1 MKRSIFTITLLLSLH
16 TIMSQAQE
24 NNQSLPYFEIPESPE
39 SYSEGAIVARMIDGL
54 GFRFYWATES
64 LRPEDLMYK
73 PSEDARTTE
82 ETVDHILGL
91 STTIVNSALHKVNE
105 GNDFSKLTF
114 DQKRELT
121 LTNLKRAAEIFRVND
136 SIDSFTVSF
145 KRKDGVRTFPF
156 WNQISGP
163 IADAIWHSGQ
173 VVSFRRASG
182 NPLNPKVS
190 FFNGKLR
197 E

>member
-1 MKRSIFTITLLLSLH
+1 
-16 TIMSQAQE
+16 MSQAQE

-54 GFRFYWATES
+54 GFRFYWATDS

-73 PSEDARTTE
+73 PSEEARTTE

-105 GNDFSKLTF
+105 GNDFSKLSF